1 MRSSRK
7 RIEQELTHRI
17 RSGAYPPGSR
27 MPSHRQLQTELQASS
42 VTLQLAFDRLVERG
56 YVEPRGA
63 HGTFVARSL
72 PMDSR
77 VAVVFPEEVGKRSWN
92 RFWSTAKRVAEDW
105 SEGDIR
111 FKPYCIEGEQAGSP
125 VHRQLCDDVADGAL
139 AGIVFVS
146 VPAYLGDSPLL
157 AADVPR
163 VCISGGGARN
173 RDDYRASILNF
184 VDGGAVESIL
194 RGFATAGRRRLGLLT
209 TLANTELFHTQYKT
223 VLRSIGLESRR
234 EWRLGLPVSTE
245 MAPCARTVT
254 HLLCSGPA
262 EHRPDCL
269 LIADDNLVPYATAGI
284 LDAGIQVPCGL
295 LVAAHANFPEPIRAG
310 VPCLRYGPDLTTL
323 LRAASSEIHHLAG
336 GGDKRLVPVPFEVH
350 GLAE

>member
-1 MRSSRK
+1 MRASRK
-7 RIEQELTHRI
+7 SIEQELTHRI
-17 RSGAYPPGSR
+17 RTGAYPRGTR
-27 MPSHRQLQTELQASS
+27 MPSHRQLQAELQASS

-105 SEGDIR
+105 REGDIR
-111 FKPYCIEGEQAGSP
+111 FKPYCIEGENAESP
-125 VHRQLCDDVADGAL
+125 VHRQLCADVADGAL

-146 VPAYLGDSPLL
+146 VPSSFAGSPLL
-157 AADVPR
+157 SADIPR
-163 VCISGGGARN
+163 VSVSGGGARN
-173 RDDYRASILNF
+173 RDEYRASVLTF
-184 VDGGAVESIL
+184 VDGGAVEGIL
-194 RGFATAGRRRLGLLT
+194 RGFAAAGCRRLGVLT
-209 TLANTELFHTQYKT
+209 TLAHTDSFHARYKA
-223 VLRSIGLESRR
+223 VLRSIGLDSRR
-234 EWRLGLPVSTE
+234 EWRLGLPVSSQ

-269 LIADDNLVPYATAGI
+269 LIADDNLVPYAI
-284 LDAGIQVPCGL
+284 AGIQDAGLQVPAQL
-295 LVAAHANFPEPIRAG
+295 RIAAHANFPEPIRAG
-310 VPCLRYGPDLTTL
+310 VPCERFGPDLNAL
-323 LRAASSEIHHLAG
+323 LRAAAAEIRHLAG
-336 GGDKRLVPVPFEVH
+336 GGDRRLVDVPFEVR
-350 GLAE
+350 GSA

>member
-7 RIEQELTHRI
+7 RIEHELKHRI
-17 RSGAYPPGSR
+17 RSGLYAPGAR
-27 MPSHRQLQTELQASS
+27 MPSHRQLQAELQASS

-63 HGTFVARSL
+63 LGTFVARTL

-105 SEGDIR
+105 AEGDIR

-146 VPAYLGDSPLL
+146 VPAYLGGSPLL
-157 AADVPR
+157 TADIPR
-163 VCISGGGARN
+163 ICISGGGARN
-173 RDDYRASILNF
+173 RDDYDASVMSF
-184 VDGGAVESIL
+184 VDGGAVEGIL
-194 RGFATAGRRRLGLLT
+194 RGFAAAGRRRLGLLT
-209 TLANTELFHTQYKT
+209 TLANTEIFHARYKA

-254 HLLCSGPA
+254 HLLCSSPA

-284 LDAGIQVPCGL
+284 QDAGLQVPAQL
-295 LVAAHANFPEPIRAG
+295 QVAAHANFPEPIRAG
-310 VPCLRYGPDLTTL
+310 VPCQRFGPDLVTL
-323 LRAASSEIHHLAG
+323 LRAAAAEIHHLAG
-336 GGDKRLVPVPFEVH
+336 GGDKRLVSVPFEVH
-350 GLAE
+350 GAA